1 MQKFTFDFINR
12 VSYFRQDI
20 AFYKNHK
27 EKMNEEMA
35 EYVSC
40 NLDSF
45 QKRFPEAY
53 KFIVNLAFHWNDDKE
68 MRITGIVIEQLSEY
82 LMFRKPTLEVKHLSG
97 ARWSTIE
104 NCALN

>member
-1 MQKFTFDFINR
+1 MQKFTFEFISR
-12 VSYFRQDI
+12 VSYLRQDI

-27 EKMNEEMA
+27 EKINEEM
-35 EYVSC
+35 EEHLSYV
-40 NLDSF
+40 LTSF
-45 QKRFPEAY
+45 QRKYPEAY
-53 KFIVNLAFHWNDDKE
+53 KFLINLAFHWNDDKE
-68 MRITGIVIEQLSEY
+68 MRINSTIIEELSEY